1 MILLSC
7 FSGKCCIFAEQN
19 FVSTKFNIKNGIYMS
34 VSVKIRTKDVPEPDA
49 ILRRV
54 ADKGT
59 EIVATSNEYPSLK
72 FGFLNKA
79 LRGIEVNEEEDG
91 LEVRVCS
98 FSTKADYQLFVKAID
113 AIMQLTGAKAY
124 LEDEVEVIAPLS
136 AFNDEWI
143 EREQEA
149 GLDAAR
155 ALVKHTGHHIV
166 MYAWERICLNL
177 LISHCPMMWIRRT

>member
-1 MILLSC
+1 
-7 FSGKCCIFAEQN
+7 
-19 FVSTKFNIKNGIYMS
+19 MS
-34 VSVKIRTKDVPEPDA
+34 VSVKIRTNDVPEPDA

-79 LRGIEVNEEEDG
+79 LRGIEVNEEEGG

-124 LEDEVEVIAPLS
+124 LEDEVEVRFCRMTRL
-136 AFNDEWI
+136 NVWTKCN
-143 EREQEA
+143 
-149 GLDAAR
+149 LDVR
-155 ALVKHTGHHIV
+155 K
-166 MYAWERICLNL
+166 R
-177 LISHCPMMWIRRT
+177 